1 MIYIKAC
8 KLGNS
13 KIHVYRTV
21 IHGRGELVIFI
32 YIRFSYGGELTYD
45 ISYPASEKD
54 YCARLIQLM
63 PLSAAAAHNRITPK
77 Q

>member
-13 KIHVYRTV
+13 KIHVYLTV
-21 IHGRGELVIFI
+21 IRGRGELEIFT

-54 YCARLIQLM
+54 YRARLIQLM
-63 PLSAAAAHNRITPK
+63 PPSAAAAHSSITPK
-77 Q
+77 R